1 MTVERM
7 FEWITDC
14 LVCMVFLFLRFGFG
28 FAGVFIVVPVHVR
41 KRKGRL
47 KPATT
52 AQFFLIASGGA
63 VKIPWSC

>member
-1 MTVERM
+1 
-7 FEWITDC
+7 
-14 LVCMVFLFLRFGFG
+14 LVFGFS
-28 FAGVFIVVPVHVR
+28 GVFIVVPVHVI